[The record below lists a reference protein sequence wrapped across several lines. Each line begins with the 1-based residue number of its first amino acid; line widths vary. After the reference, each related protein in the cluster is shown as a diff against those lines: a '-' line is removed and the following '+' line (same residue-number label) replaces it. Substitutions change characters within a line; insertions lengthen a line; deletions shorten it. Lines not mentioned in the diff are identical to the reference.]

1 MGISLSRSLVMFE
14 KILVA
19 NRGEIAIRVLRA
31 CREMGIH
38 TVAVFSEADRTALH
52 TRYSDEAY
60 CIGPPPAQES
70 YLDIDR
76 IIEVARKSGAQA
88 IHPGYGFLA
97 ENPLFA
103 ERCEKERIKLIG
115 PSSYAMRT
123 MGSKTLA
130 RKTVQAAGVPVVPG
144 TLEPVSTEEEALQVA
159 QKIGFPVMLKATAGG
174 GGKGLRLVKNAS
186 ELRSSLRMA
195 RSEAKSAF
203 ADDSVY
209 VEKYIESTRH
219 VEIQILGD
227 QYGNY
232 VHLCERECSIQRR
245 HQKVIEESP
254 SVIISPEIR
263 GAMGTVAIEAAR
275 AVRYEGAGT
284 CEFLVDTD
292 RNFYFLEM
300 NTRLQVEHPIT
311 EMVTGID
318 IVKEQILLAAGEE
331 LTIRQEDVKQAG
343 HAIECR
349 IYAEDPD
356 RSFLPCPGL
365 ITSLRV
371 PGGPG
376 VRDDSGVYA
385 GFEIPIHY
393 DPIISK
399 LIAWGRDRTE
409 AIARMKC
416 ALSAYVV
423 TGVKT
428 TIPFH
433 IRVMNN
439 RHFIEGDIDTNF
451 IDNVFF
457 KEEDKSR
464 FDGEEIALIT
474 AAIHLY
480 TEERKR
486 AANHV
491 SENNAGPVSMWKYS
505 TRPGIHKIWRVRQ

>member
-1 MGISLSRSLVMFE
+1 MFQ
-14 KILVA
+14 KILIA
-19 NRGEIAIRVLRA
+19 NRGEIAVRVLRA
-31 CREMGIH
+31 CKEMGIQ
-38 TVAVFSEADRTALH
+38 TVAVFSKIDRTALH

-60 CIGPPPAQES
+60 CIGPPAAVES
-70 YLDIDR
+70 YLNVDR
-76 IIEVARKSGAQA
+76 IMAVVRESGAQA

-103 ERCEKERIKLIG
+103 ERCEREEIKLIG
-115 PSSYAMRT
+115 PSAYAIKT

-130 RKTVQAAGVPVVPG
+130 RKTVQEAGVPVVPG
-144 TLEPVSTEEEALQVA
+144 TLEPVSTEKEVFQIA
-159 QKIGFPVMLKATAGG
+159 QEIGFPVMLKATAGG
-174 GGKGLRLVKNAS
+174 GGKGMRMVNNAS
-186 ELRSSLRMA
+186 ELQSSLRMA
-195 RSEAKSAF
+195 KSEAKSAF
-203 ADDSVY
+203 GDSSVY

-227 QYGNY
+227 QHGNY
-232 VHLCERECSIQRR
+232 IHLGERECSIQRR

-254 SVIISPEIR
+254 SVIITPQMR
-263 GAMGTVAIEAAR
+263 AAMGKVAIEAAR

-284 CEFLVDTD
+284 CEFLVDQD

-318 IVKEQILLAAGEE
+318 IVKEQIRLAAGEK
-331 LTIRQEDVKQAG
+331 LTIRQEDVKQVG

-356 RSFLPCPGL
+356 RNFIPCPGL

-385 GFEIPIHY
+385 GFEIPVHY

-399 LIAWGRDRTE
+399 LVCWGKDRAD
-409 AIARMKC
+409 AIARMKR

-428 TIPFH
+428 TVPFH
-433 IRVMNN
+433 IGVMNN
-439 RHFIEGDIDTNF
+439 RHFIEGNFDTNF
-451 IDNVFF
+451 IDKVFF
-457 KEEDKSR
+457 KEKKERKL
-464 FDGEEIALIT
+464 GCEEAALIA

-480 TEERKR
+480 TEELKSTAR
-486 AANHV
+486 HV
-491 SENNAGPVSMWKYS
+491 SSDAAESGSMWKYS
-505 TRPGIHKIWRVRQ
+505 TRPGIRKIRRV